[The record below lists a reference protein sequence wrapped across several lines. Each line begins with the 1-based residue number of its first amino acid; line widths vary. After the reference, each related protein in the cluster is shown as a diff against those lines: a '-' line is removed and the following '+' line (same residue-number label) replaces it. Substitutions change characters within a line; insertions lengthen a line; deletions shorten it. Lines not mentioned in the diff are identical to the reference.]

1 MASVGPLLVPGR
13 SKYASTSAALRC
25 RVRPSLDELA
35 EGGGD
40 AAAEAGDQIG
50 EQGLALLAVG
60 VAVSADHFL
69 VDPPGHL
76 DRGVLVDGEQR
87 LDYCV
92 HERIIDGIK
101 FQFI

>member
-35 EGGGD
+35 ERGGD
-40 AAAEAGDQIG
+40 APAQPVDQLG
-50 EQGLALLAVG
+50 EQRPALGAVG
-60 VAVSADHFL
+60 VAVGADHLL

-76 DRGVLVDGEQR
+76 DCDVRADREQR
-87 LDYCV
+87 LEPALLLSVSRPAC
-92 HERIIDGIK
+92 I
-101 FQFI
+101 